1 MLNNVN
7 NVVCD
12 IYVNNKILINQQLIQ
27 QNSDSENK
35 Y

>member
-12 IYVNNKILINQQLIQ
+12 IYVNNQILINQQLIQ
-27 QNSDSENK
+27 QNSENK